1 MSGRIEGKGVCQG
14 IQMLSHF
21 LLSLCA
27 QGETE
32 MSKEE
37 IQDGDKSSTMIE
49 DNMDPHTEVDEF
61 SG

>member
-1 MSGRIEGKGVCQG
+1 
-14 IQMLSHF
+14 MLSHF